1 MKEKA
6 KEFAENS
13 KKKIKE
19 EGKKAKNF
27 AEEKWDDVKDY
38 SLDDIAKMSNAKV
51 KELIKN
57 IDTEKLAKVLKNAK
71 VEVKEKILPNMT
83 KKAKEEYDRV
93 EKEIKS
99 ISKEDVKNFTKTI
112 ESEIKNLFKKK

>member
-1 MKEKA
+1 
-6 KEFAENS
+6 
-13 KKKIKE
+13 
-19 EGKKAKNF
+19 
-27 AEEKWDDVKDY
+27 
-38 SLDDIAKMSNAKV
+38 V

-57 IDTEKLAKVLKNAK
+57 IDAEKLAKVLKNAK

-112 ESEIKNLFKKK
+112 ESELKNLFKKK

>member
-1 MKEKA
+1 
-6 KEFAENS
+6 
-13 KKKIKE
+13 
-19 EGKKAKNF
+19 
-27 AEEKWDDVKDY
+27 
-38 SLDDIAKMSNAKV
+38 
-51 KELIKN
+51 
-57 IDTEKLAKVLKNAK
+57 
-71 VEVKEKILPNMT
+71 VKEKILPNMT